1 MWGTTM
7 CGTLRGNEVGSIS
20 GGAESQ
26 AGRVSS
32 AQSDASTGHRIRSVL
47 AIRAFRRLW
56 GVTYLCSVGD
66 WLSLLA
72 ISGLA
77 ATLLDGYLA
86 KSFAFSGV
94 VLTQL
99 LPGLIFAPIGG
110 VLADRFDRRKIMV
123 VCDVMR
129 GGLCISIA
137 VVGSAIWLFLA
148 NFLIGCM
155 AMAWIPAKESSI
167 PNLLRR
173 KDQVETANQLGLVM
187 TYGVSVTSGAGLYA
201 LISGIGP
208 NLHVYTSEL
217 GIAYVA
223 VIVNGLLYL
232 SSALLVAT
240 RIPEISGPR
249 GQARKQRKHDDGPG
263 FFRMFY
269 EGLRFT
275 MSTPLVRGLVI
286 GMIGAFAA
294 GGAVIGTARQYA
306 SSLLGGES
314 TFGMLFLTLFV
325 GLASGMIFAPKLA
338 RRMTHSR
345 LFGFAIVAAG
355 LLLALAA
362 LSPQLAVSLVVVA
375 LVGACAGT
383 AFLTGVT
390 IIGSEVEDA
399 WRGRVNAMYQSLLKV
414 ILAGSLIIVPLLV
427 GLMRPRSV
435 RIFNHPMIIDSTRP
449 VLLGAGLLAAVFGVI
464 AYRQMG
470 DRSTES
476 ILSNL
481 VAAVRR
487 RPKRTS
493 GLLLAVEWDTPSDTA
508 AQAWLLTE
516 WLRSQGSD
524 VVFASDPAL
533 DESRLRNMLSGASL
547 SGARA
552 HALVAAAVR
561 ADMVER
567 RVRPALEAGSLVVM
581 ERYVDSP
588 FAHLG
593 VLGGLDSSELEGLAD
608 WATDQLRPDVTVLLD
623 RDPSTLPAG
632 SGEREGEEQ
641 PTGAGLR
648 GLGSFEHHWRVQR
661 LLAEMAAADPDRYVV
676 VNADGGEQEIAER
689 VREAV
694 APLLAARLPAG
705 AMASGVAPGGASPVE
720 AS

>member
-1 MWGTTM
+1 MGP
-7 CGTLRGNEVGSIS
+7 
-20 GGAESQ
+20 AE
-26 AGRVSS
+26 
-32 AQSDASTGHRIRSVL
+32 SDASTSHRIRSVL
-47 AIRAFRRLW
+47 AISAFRRLW
-56 GVTYLCSVGD
+56 GVTYLCSISD

-77 ATLLDGYLA
+77 ANLLNGYLA

-99 LPGLIFAPIGG
+99 LPGLIFAPVGG
-110 VLADRFDRRKIMV
+110 VLADKFDRRKIMV
-123 VCDVMR
+123 ICDVMR

-137 VVGSAIWLFLA
+137 VVGSAVWLFAA

-173 KDQVETANQLGLVM
+173 KDQVATANQLGLVM
-187 TYGVSVTSGAGLYA
+187 TYGVSVISGAGLYA

-208 NLHVYTSEL
+208 NLHFHASEL

-223 VIVNGLLYL
+223 VILNGLLYL
-232 SSALLVAT
+232 SSAVLVAT
-240 RIPEISGPR
+240 RIPEISGR
-249 GQARKQRKHDDGPG
+249 HGRARAQKSTNERRVG

-294 GGAVIGTARQYA
+294 GGAVIGTARLYA
-306 SSLLGGES
+306 ASLLGGES
-314 TFGMLFLTLFV
+314 TFGMLFLTLFA
-325 GLASGMIFAPKLA
+325 GLAGGMAFAPKLA

-345 LFGFAIVAAG
+345 LFGMAIVSAG

-362 LSPQLAVSLVVVA
+362 LSPQLAVSLVLVA

-399 WRGRVNAMYQSLLKV
+399 WRGRVNALYQSLLKV
-414 ILAGSLIIVPLLV
+414 ILAGSLIVVPLLV
-427 GLMRPRSV
+427 GLVRPRTV
-435 RIFNHPMIIDSTRP
+435 ELFHQRMIIDSTRP
-449 VLLGAGLLAAVFGVI
+449 VLLGAGLLAAVFGVL

-470 DRSTES
+470 DRSTEP

-487 RPKRTS
+487 RPKRTA
-493 GLLLAVEWDTPSDTA
+493 GLLLAVEGDTPQDTA
-508 AQAWLLTE
+508 AQARLLTE
-516 WLRSQGSD
+516 WLRQQGRD

-533 DESRLRNMLSGASL
+533 DENRLRTMLSGISL

-561 ADMVER
+561 ADMVEHQ
-567 RVRPALEAGSLVVM
+567 VRPALEAGSVVVM

-588 FAHLG
+588 LAHLG
-593 VLGGLDSSELEGLAD
+593 AIGGLDPSELEGLAD

-632 SGEREGEEQ
+632 SAEQERSG
-641 PTGAGLR
+641 PLGF
-648 GLGSFEHHWRVQR
+648 GSFDHHWRVQR

-676 VNADGGEQEIAER
+676 VNVDGGEQEVAER

-694 APLLAARLPAG
+694 TPLLQARLAKSKTHG
-705 AMASGVAPGGASPVE
+705 IGTVNPVE
-720 AS
+720 ASS